1 MWLETVTDFGTKY
14 GDPFSMVIC
23 VYGAV
28 ASVGHAPNIAAV
40 TIAMM
45 RKIRVMGP
53 FSTPTLF
60 RGKTTKKDPGAPSF
74 LS

>member
-1 MWLETVTDFGTKY
+1 
-14 GDPFSMVIC
+14 
-23 VYGAV
+23 
-28 ASVGHAPNIAAV
+28 V

-74 LS
+74 LC